1 MGIQSFRQRW
11 QNVSLTKKVGVGIIL
26 LFVFVFS
33 TSGLLYLVQQNLDR
47 NLNLQ
52 REKINQTISEL
63 QDIRAGHI
71 RWKVNLL
78 TAILNENYTEII
90 PDTTFQKLTRFRTFN
105 SYTVDSKVWMVL
117 EEDSKRMNELIEKMR
132 TSKTPEELFS
142 YYNQFQEPS
151 KRFLWEGLEKIVEEY
166 KKFEGLERQKLLKT
180 KQIFQIIYGV
190 FVLITLIVVVFGAYF
205 IGKRLR
211 EEFGKALS
219 ASRTIAQGNFRMELD
234 ISRRDE
240 VGVIFKA
247 LDEIKSSFNEVILS
261 TQEICNEMEPLVKS
275 FKSLGE
281 SAKVKSQE
289 MEMKMNRVL
298 ENMQRVLENLE
309 GQKITLGQIR
319 IAIEEIS
326 KNVGQT
332 SSSAQLAME
341 RALKTQEL
349 INTLQVASREIEGI
363 VQFIR
368 DIAEQT
374 NLLALNASI
383 EAARAGEAGKGFA
396 VVANEVKEL
405 ARQTD
410 QAGVDITQK
419 IKDIQDLHQAIIHA
433 VNTMVEVFGEVK
445 DLSSIVASAVE
456 EQSIALADIEQHAE
470 ESKNL
475 AVYTADSLEDIER
488 SFKEIE
494 EDIAKNVSFA
504 LTLEEFSQRLLFTI
518 SHFLTYQVDRRKFS
532 RIKYF
537 EEVSF
542 IHQGKRHQAT
552 LKDLSYGGFY
562 LYSDYKPLP
571 EERIELFFKTEASEI
586 KTEAQVIRIDSEG
599 FAGEILKI
607 SEEDLEKLRKL
618 FRKYYPEDRVE
629 KELERFLSGSMPPK

>member
-1 MGIQSFRQRW
+1 
-11 QNVSLTKKVGVGIIL
+11 
-26 LFVFVFS
+26 
-33 TSGLLYLVQQNLDR
+33 
-47 NLNLQ
+47 
-52 REKINQTISEL
+52 
-63 QDIRAGHI
+63 
-71 RWKVNLL
+71 
-78 TAILNENYTEII
+78 
-90 PDTTFQKLTRFRTFN
+90 
-105 SYTVDSKVWMVL
+105 
-117 EEDSKRMNELIEKMR
+117 
-132 TSKTPEELFS
+132 
-142 YYNQFQEPS
+142 
-151 KRFLWEGLEKIVEEY
+151 
-166 KKFEGLERQKLLKT
+166 
-180 KQIFQIIYGV
+180 
-190 FVLITLIVVVFGAYF
+190 
-205 IGKRLR
+205 
-211 EEFGKALS
+211 
-219 ASRTIAQGNFRMELD
+219 
-234 ISRRDE
+234 
-240 VGVIFKA
+240 
-247 LDEIKSSFNEVILS
+247 
-261 TQEICNEMEPLVKS
+261 
-275 FKSLGE
+275 
-281 SAKVKSQE
+281 
-289 MEMKMNRVL
+289 
-298 ENMQRVLENLE
+298 
-309 GQKITLGQIR
+309 
-319 IAIEEIS
+319 
-326 KNVGQT
+326 
-332 SSSAQLAME
+332 ME

-368 DIAEQT
+368 NIAEQT

-419 IKDIQDLHQAIIHA
+419 IKDIQDLHQAIINA
-433 VNTMVEVFGEVK
+433 VNTMVEVFVEVK

-456 EQSIALADIEQHAE
+456 EQSIALVDIEQHAE

-504 LTLEEFSQRLLFTI
+504 LTLEEFSQRLLSTI

-562 LYSDYKPLP
+562 LYTDFKPLP
-571 EERIELFFKTEASEI
+571 EETIELIFKCEFSDIKAEA
-586 KTEAQVIRIDSEG
+586 KVVRIDSEG
-599 FAGEILKI
+599 FAGKILKI
-607 SEEDLEKLRKL
+607 SEEDLEKLRNL

-629 KELERFLSGSMPPK
+629 KELEKFLNGIMQLK

>member
-1 MGIQSFRQRW
+1 MGLKGFQQRW
-11 QNVSLTKKVGVGIIL
+11 QNISLAKKVGVGIVL

-33 TSGLLYLVQQNLDR
+33 TSGLLYLVQQNLDKS
-47 NLNLQ
+47 LNLQ
-52 REKINQTISEL
+52 REKINQAISEL

-78 TAILNENYTEII
+78 TAILNENYTEIT
-90 PDTTFQKLTRFRTFN
+90 PDRTFQRLTKFKTFN

-117 EEDSKRMNELIEKMR
+117 EEDSKRINELVEKMR
-132 TSKTPEELFS
+132 TSKTSEELFL

-151 KRFLWEGLEKIVEEY
+151 KRFLWEGLEKIIEEY
-166 KKFEGLERQKLLKT
+166 KKFEGLERQNLLKK

-190 FVLITLIVVVFGAYF
+190 FVLVTLGVVVFGAYF

-211 EEFGKALS
+211 EEFAKALS
-219 ASRTIAQGNFRMELD
+219 ASRTIAQGNFRMDLD

-261 TQEICNEMEPLVKS
+261 TQEICNEMEPLVKG
-275 FKSLGE
+275 FKNLGE

-289 MEMKMNRVL
+289 MELKMDRVL

-309 GQKITLGQIR
+309 GQKTTLGQIR

-419 IKDIQDLHQAIIHA
+419 IKDIQDLHQAIINA
-433 VNTMVEVFGEVK
+433 VNTMVEVFEEVK
-445 DLSSIVASAVE
+445 DLSGVVASAVE

-470 ESKNL
+470 ENKNL

-494 EDIAKNVSFA
+494 EDITKNVSFA
-504 LTLEEFSQRLLFTI
+504 LTLEEFSKRLLSTI
-518 SHFLTYQVDRRKFS
+518 SHFLTYQVDRRRFS

-542 IHQGKRHQAT
+542 IHQGKRYQAT
-552 LKDLSYGGFY
+552 LKDLSFGGFY
-562 LYSDYKPLP
+562 LYADFKPLP
-571 EERIELFFKTEASEI
+571 EERIELIFKTEFSDIQA
-586 KTEAQVIRIDSEG
+586 EAKVLRIDSEG
-599 FAGEILKI
+599 FAGEILKV
-607 SEEDLEKLRKL
+607 SEEGLEKLRRL
-618 FRKYYPEDRVE
+618 LRRYYSEEKVE
-629 KELERFLSGSMPPK
+629 KELEKCLNGIVQAK